1 MKRAS
6 LWIIV
11 AAAAVLGPGCGSWVK
26 LPDHHISILA
36 VEHLSKGEEF
46 TFTVNI
52 TSASG
57 QPLKKYEYQYRID
70 WVGVEGTTHKGKTG
84 VLEKIRVKGGTGT
97 ATLHILGYDA
107 QDNFG
112 EVAKHSF
119 EVQ

>member
-1 MKRAS
+1 M
-6 LWIIV
+6 
-11 AAAAVLGPGCGSWVK
+11 AAAALTGPSCGSWVR

-36 VEHLSKGEEF
+36 VDRLNRGEEF

-52 TSASG
+52 TSMSG
-57 QPLKKYEYQYRID
+57 QALKKVEYDYRID
-70 WVGVEGTTHKGKTG
+70 WVGVEGGTYKGRSG
-84 VLEKIRVKGGTGT
+84 ILQKIRVKGGPGT

-112 EVAKHSF
+112 EVAKYSF

>member
-1 MKRAS
+1 VKRAS
-6 LWIIV
+6 LWAIV
-11 AAAAVLGPGCGSWVK
+11 AVLAVLGPSCGTWAK
-26 LPDHHISILA
+26 LPDHHLKIVA
-36 VEHLSKGEEF
+36 VERLNRGEEF

-52 TSASG
+52 ESVSG
-57 QPLKKYEYQYRID
+57 QHLKKVEYQYKVD
-70 WVGVEGTTHKGKTG
+70 WVGAESGTYKGKSG

-112 EVAKHSF
+112 EVARHTF